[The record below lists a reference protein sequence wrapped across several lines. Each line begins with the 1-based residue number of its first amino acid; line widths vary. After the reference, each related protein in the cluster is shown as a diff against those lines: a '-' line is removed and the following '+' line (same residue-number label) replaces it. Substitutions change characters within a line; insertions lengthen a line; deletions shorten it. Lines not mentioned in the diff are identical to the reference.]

1 MKNIF
6 EKIID
11 NEIPAYKVY
20 EDEEVIAILDINPIS
35 YGHTLLIPKKR
46 IENFIDSKEDM
57 TYITKKLRE
66 VSLMLKDKLKAA
78 GITILTNNYYG
89 QEVKH
94 LHFHII
100 PRYTNDEFE
109 KMFKHNEFDLEKI
122 YNEIN

>member
-1 MKNIF
+1 
-6 EKIID
+6 
-11 NEIPAYKVY
+11 
-20 EDEEVIAILDINPIS
+20 
-35 YGHTLLIPKKR
+35 
-46 IENFIDSKEDM
+46 
-57 TYITKKLRE
+57 
-66 VSLMLKDKLKAA
+66 MLKDKLKAA